1 MASPNKKPLFLV
13 ASALLLA
20 ACNQGSTVLPSLSAD
35 STRFMTTGEGGP
47 PALGNTYFEPQGVT
61 PGRNTETFV
70 GNRVVTYRA
79 ELTGM
84 QEAIRTQ
91 NTQLQALRN
100 KTIQDSNGY
109 HENVASMRSKLQ
121 LGTTPANPILMNR
134 WEVAQAQL
142 NTLNQDLLLMDQLGQ
157 LIVVNQSSV
166 SYLLNTI
173 RSSYAIPGAVDED
186 HRQLRILEDET
197 QQTAVLIDRL
207 LAELRSDIARQT
219 AYVNSERANLTALAA
234 SIQNGQLFGQVGADG
249 YAVSGG
255 ATSGRGRQ
263 GLPGRPVSMQPGGFS
278 GSAVPTVGVPLVTVR
293 FDRPNISFDGA
304 LERAV
309 QDTLSRNPNAS
320 FSVVAVQAGTSGEA
334 TRGANQALR
343 VIARQG
349 VPPARVT
356 MSSASQPGGVD
367 EVRVFGR

>member
-1 MASPNKKPLFLV
+1 MASPSKKHILLV

-91 NTQLQALRN
+91 NSQLQALRN

-109 HENVASMRSKLQ
+109 HENVASMRAKLQ

-142 NTLNQDLLLMDQLGQ
+142 NTLNQDLVLMDQLQQ
-157 LIVVNQSSV
+157 LIVVNQSSA

-197 QQTAVLIDRL
+197 QQTVVLIERL

-219 AYVNSERANLTALAA
+219 AYVNSERANLSALAA
-234 SIQNGQLFGQVGADG
+234 SIQNGQLFGQVGPDG
-249 YAVSGG
+249 YAISGG
-255 ATSGRGRQ
+255 SMPGRP
-263 GLPGRPVSMQPGGFS
+263 GLPGRPVPMRPGA
-278 GSAVPTVGVPLVTVR
+278 SAAPIPMGIPLVTVR
-293 FDRPNISFDGA
+293 FDRPNISFDGTV
-304 LERAV
+304 ERAV
-309 QDTLSRNPNAS
+309 QETMSRNPNAS

-343 VIARQG
+343 TITRQG
-349 VPPARVT
+349 VPASRVT
-356 MSSASQPGGVD
+356 MSSVTQTGGVD
-367 EVRVFGR
+367 EIRIFGH